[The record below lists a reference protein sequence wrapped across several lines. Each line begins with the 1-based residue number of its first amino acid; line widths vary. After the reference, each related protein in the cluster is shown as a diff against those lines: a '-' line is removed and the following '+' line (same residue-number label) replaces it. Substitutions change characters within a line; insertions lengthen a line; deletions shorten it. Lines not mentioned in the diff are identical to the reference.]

1 MKIEIRV
8 ELIKCASYF
17 MAKKDVRTY
26 LNGMLFES
34 RPGITTVISTDG
46 CSMFAGRQ
54 ETLDEN
60 VNIDFIVPA
69 SAINEVLKIKH
80 SGTFITIDTDN
91 WMIYAGGRTLTF
103 VPIDGRYPDWRS
115 LFHYHLTDKV
125 TIPNPTRPI
134 FIAFS
139 QLEKVYKACLV
150 LNRYGN
156 PVNYSYRE
164 TVNLYVIEAGSM
176 IAICMPVRSPN
187 DGIRF
192 DEYAWLT
199 S

>member
-17 MAKKDVRTY
+17 MAKKDLRAY
-26 LNGMLFES
+26 LNGLLFES

-46 CSMFAGRQ
+46 SSMFAGRQ
-54 ETLDEN
+54 ETQEDI
-60 VNIDFIVPA
+60 VNTFIVPEA
-69 SAINEVLKIKH
+69 AISEALKIKH
-80 SGTFITIDTDN
+80 KETFFTIDTDA
-91 WMIYAGGRTLTF
+91 WTISVAGRTVPFT
-103 VPIDGRYPDWRS
+103 PIDGRYPDWRS

-139 QLEKVYKACLV
+139 QLEKVYKACSV
-150 LNRYGN
+150 LNKYGN

-176 IAICMPVRSPN
+176 IAICMPVRTPN
-187 DGIRF
+187 DGVCF

>member
-34 RPGITTVISTDG
+34 RPGITTVVSTDG
-46 CSMFAGRQ
+46 SSMFAGRQ
-54 ETLDEN
+54 QTLDEHD
-60 VNIDFIVPA
+60 NIDFIVPEA
-69 SAINEVLKIKH
+69 AISEALKIKH
-80 SGTFITIDTDN
+80 NHRFLTFDTDA
-91 WMIYAGGRTLTF
+91 WTISVAGRTVPFT
-103 VPIDGRYPDWRS
+103 PIDGRYPKWKE

-125 TIPNPTRPI
+125 TIPNPLKPI